1 MQFWKQF
8 FEASANVS
16 LSGYE
21 EQPESAT
28 QQQEEGETVTEDAT
42 ENTTHTSLSE
52 SEEHVQVDQNDGDGL
67 DISSLTISPSH
78 STPRPP
84 AVSTA
89 EDQTISSIPSPGAY
103 KTPRP
108 EEGRDQDVG
117 TSSLESPIPVTPG
130 RKPHDDDPMSSPLGP
145 PPTTTATNRKQT
157 DPVLHRVLDK
167 TYRVQ
172 ATPLSKGGQ
181 YRPKFKV
188 STTTPAGD
196 PGRRITA
203 HGLYDSPPSSPE
215 PEVPKLHEEIFDSP
229 IRGVSQKKT
238 PRQNKH
244 ILSSAA
250 RATPKPGISVLTPVK
265 PRGSGYGYGLDDD
278 DDDDDIF
285 DASPPKTMQFHI
297 PQSRLLKTPGEPLP
311 FKIVSA
317 SR

>member
-1 MQFWKQF
+1 M
-8 FEASANVS
+8 S

-21 EQPESAT
+21 EQPENT
-28 QQQEEGETVTEDAT
+28 TQQQQEEGETVTEEAT

-52 SEEHVQVDQNDGDGL
+52 SEEHVQIDQNDGEGL
-67 DISSLTISPSH
+67 DLSSLTISPSH

-84 AVSTA
+84 AVSAA
-89 EDQTISSIPSPGAY
+89 EDQTMTSVPSPGAY
-103 KTPRP
+103 KTPRA
-108 EEGRDQDVG
+108 EEGTDRDDG
-117 TSSLESPIPVTPG
+117 TSGLESTTPVTPG
-130 RKPHDDDPMSSPLGP
+130 RRTHDDDPMSSPLGP
-145 PPTTTATNRKQT
+145 PPTTTATNQKST

-172 ATPLSKGGQ
+172 ATPLSKGGL
-181 YRPKFKV
+181 YRPKFKA
-188 STTTPAGD
+188 SANTPAGD
-196 PGRRITA
+196 PGRRTTA
-203 HGLYDSPPSSPE
+203 HGLYDSSPSSPE

-265 PRGSGYGYGLDDD
+265 PRGSGYGYGFDDD
-278 DDDDDIF
+278 DDDHDVF

-297 PQSRLLKTPGEPLP
+297 PQSRLLKTPGEHHIPLQ
-311 FKIVSA
+311 VA
-317 SR
+317 